1 MMNGPMRSLRS
12 LFLGAS
18 AAVFFAGTVSSV
30 CACACA
36 ARNGYVPMA
45 GSTNPSTL
53 CVFGM
58 RGVRAAVDDCDS
70 VASGSLDVTLTM
82 SANTRELRRRAHA
95 LIENAGYVA
104 GSTEGMPFPHPA
116 PLQTPAQSVVDDV
129 PGGVRIHV
137 TPRDPG
143 DLEALRDEIEARIER
158 ASDGSRC
165 N

>member
-1 MMNGPMRSLRS
+1 MNGPMRALRS
-12 LFLGAS
+12 LFFVVSALGAAGSVGCSTRLGYMPMS
-18 AAVFFAGTVSSV
+18 AART
-30 CACACA
+30 
-36 ARNGYVPMA
+36 
-45 GSTNPSTL
+45 PSTL

-70 VASGSLDVTLTM
+70 ETSGSLDVTLTM
-82 SANTRELRRRAHA
+82 SADTRELRRRAHA

-104 GSTEGMPFPHPA
+104 GPVEGTPFHRPA
-116 PLQTPAQSVVDDV
+116 PLQTPAMSVVDDV

-137 TPRDPG
+137 TPKDPA
-143 DLEALRDEIEARIER
+143 DLEALRDEIEARIDR